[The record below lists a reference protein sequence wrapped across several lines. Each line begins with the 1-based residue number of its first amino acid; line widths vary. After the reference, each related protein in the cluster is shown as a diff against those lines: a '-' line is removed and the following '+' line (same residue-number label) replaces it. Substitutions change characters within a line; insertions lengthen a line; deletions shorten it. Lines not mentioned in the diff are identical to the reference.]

1 MALSFGSVWAEAFSL
16 VLDSSNPGSF
26 MSLRSLSCI
35 DFPLFSCPACR
46 LGTPPPASDLVRLG
60 LFLTPKSITKPD
72 SSMLLLGRSWSGFSP
87 PASDFLH
94 PDAAT
99 PLQGISRAE
108 GQLAVVNFAFLE
120 LSLLPRSMARSGAF
134 LMASGSVRHPSGY
147 SLLALIFACPGLSSL
162 LHGFARADIFMS
174 LVGFSHSDALL
185 PLKAISCL
193 ESHLLVAG
201 IACFG
206 LPVLVLDVWNL
217 RPSMLPRSCSH
228 LGPTL
233 AAPNTATLGSPMP
246 LHRPG

>member
-1 MALSFGSVWAEAFSL
+1 
-16 VLDSSNPGSF
+16 
-26 MSLRSLSCI
+26 
-35 DFPLFSCPACR
+35 
-46 LGTPPPASDLVRLG
+46 
-60 LFLTPKSITKPD
+60 
-72 SSMLLLGRSWSGFSP
+72 
-87 PASDFLH
+87 
-94 PDAAT
+94 
-99 PLQGISRAE
+99 
-108 GQLAVVNFAFLE
+108 
-120 LSLLPRSMARSGAF
+120 
-134 LMASGSVRHPSGY
+134 MASGSVRHPSGY

-228 LGPTL
+228 LGVPL